1 MIRVGPAGWSY
12 PDWEGVVYP
21 RPKPRGFD
29 PLRYLAQS
37 FDVIEINSS
46 FYSIPKVEHVER
58 WSDRVGDLP
67 AFRFT
72 AKLHRELTHDAH
84 VTVERVREFHA
95 AFAPLVRDG
104 RLAAWLAQFPWDF
117 ASGASEQQLLERLAE
132 DFRGV
137 PLVLELRHVSWFEP
151 DPLAR
156 LLDLGVSLAEIDL
169 PRSTTAPPT
178 KLTRHGRLGYLR
190 LHGRNERA
198 WFDRTATRDQKY
210 DYLYTPAEIESFA
223 ERTRE
228 IDASSDDTIVITNN
242 HFTGKAV
249 ANAIEL
255 AAAITRAKRRVPES
269 LLATYPRLASSALPP
284 EQRRLFD

>member
-29 PLRYLAQS
+29 ALRHLAQA

-46 FYSIPKVEHVER
+46 FYSIPKVEHVAG
-58 WSDRVGDLP
+58 WSARVADLP

-72 AKLHRELTHDAH
+72 AKLHREFTHDAR
-84 VTVERVREFHA
+84 VTAERVREFRA
-95 AFAPLVRDG
+95 AFEPLVREG
-104 RLAAWLAQFPWDF
+104 RLTAWLAQFPWNF
-117 ASGASEQQLLERLAE
+117 ASGAGELGLVERLAGN
-132 DFRGV
+132 FREV

-151 DPLAR
+151 ASLAR
-156 LLDLGVSLAEIDL
+156 VLELGVSLAEIDL
-169 PRSTTAPPT
+169 PRSKTAPPS
-178 KLTRHGRLGYLR
+178 KLTRHGGLGYLR

-198 WFDRTATRDQKY
+198 WFDRDATRDQKY

-223 ERTRE
+223 ERARE
-228 IDASSDDTIVITNN
+228 IDSTSDDTIVITNN

-249 ANAIEL
+249 ANAVEL
-255 AAAITRAKRRVPES
+255 AAAITRAKRRVPEP
-269 LLATYPRLASSALPP
+269 LLATYPRLAGIALPP
-284 EQRRLFD
+284 EQRELFD